1 MRNFW
6 SICRNTF
13 IEVVREPIYCILL
26 LCSAVIIGL
35 LPAFSLFVF
44 DSQIKMVIDSA
55 MATSTFVGL
64 LTAILCASQTVTR
77 EMRDGTVLLLLSK
90 PVARASFVLGKIT
103 GVTAASMIYVWVC
116 NAMTLLAL
124 YVFRTQD
131 QFWYDFTLMGFSL
144 GVIGFSV
151 VLALAANFWR
161 ERSFSGVFTFAV
173 WILTTLLALYCVAF
187 LKLSPDL
194 VLEEIIKVGI
204 LIFFAVA
211 AMSVIAVIFA
221 LRFELV
227 ANLCICTLLFFV
239 GLISGHIFAADSDY
253 AVINFICGFFYAV
266 IPNWQFFWLADALA
280 GGRVVPWEYV
290 GLAALYVALYIC
302 LGLLW
307 AVTIFQTQEAAKDAR
322 I

>member
-13 IEVVREPIYCILL
+13 VEVVREPIYCILL

-44 DSQIKMVIDSA
+44 DSQVKMVIDSA

-64 LTAILCASQTVTR
+64 LTAVLCASQTVTR

-116 NAMTLLAL
+116 NAMTLLSL
-124 YVFRTQD
+124 YVAQD
-131 QFWYDFTLMGFSL
+131 QFWYNFTLMGFAL
-144 GVIGFSV
+144 GVVGASV

-161 ERSFSGVFTFAV
+161 ERSFSGVFTLAV
-173 WILTTLLALYCVAF
+173 WVLTTLLALYSIAF
-187 LKLSPDL
+187 LKLPPGL
-194 VLEEIIKVGI
+194 ALAEVLKVGI

-253 AVINFICGFFYAV
+253 AVINFVCGFFYAV

-302 LGLLW
+302 LGILW
-307 AVTIFQTQEAAKDAR
+307 AVTVFQTQEAAKDAR